1 MFEKRVLRRIFGGK
15 GGGNVK
21 GMAEIRTSTK
31 VLETKAESILRF
43 TNNCQ

>member
-1 MFEKRVLRRIFGGK
+1 MFEKRVLRRIFGE
-15 GGGNVK
+15 GGNVK
-21 GMAEIRTSTK
+21 GMAEIKTSTK